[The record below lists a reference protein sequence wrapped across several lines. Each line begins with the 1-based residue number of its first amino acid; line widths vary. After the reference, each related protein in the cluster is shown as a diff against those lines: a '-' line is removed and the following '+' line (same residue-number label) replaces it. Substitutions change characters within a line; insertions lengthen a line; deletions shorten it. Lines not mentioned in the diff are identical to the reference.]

1 MLNNP
6 TIEKLASMKLSG
18 MLKAFREQLE
28 TPGAME
34 MSFEERFGLVVDRE
48 KTERENRKLTIRLK
62 KAKFRLGA
70 TVEDVDYAH
79 NRGLDKG
86 VIRNLASC
94 QWIRDHNNVLIVG
107 PTGVGKSYLAEA
119 LAHKA
124 CMNGFAPQKER
135 LPALMPDLTA
145 GKGDGRYKRLIKTMG
160 KADPLVLDDFGLVPL
175 TADNRRDL
183 LEILENRYSTR
194 STIVTSQLPITKWHE
209 AIGDPTMADAILDRL
224 VHNAYKIVLKGESM
238 RKTKRKVD

>member
-28 TPGAME
+28 MPGAME

-48 KTERENRKLTIRLK
+48 KTERENRKLTVRLK

-70 TVEDVDYAH
+70 AVEDVDYAH

-94 QWIRDHNNVLIVG
+94 QWVRDHNNVLIVG

-145 GKGDGRYKRLIKTMG
+145 GKGDGRYKRLIKTMA

-183 LEILENRYSTR
+183 LEILENRYATK

-224 VHNAYKIVLKGESM
+224 VHNAYKIVLKGDSM

>member
-6 TIEKLASMKLSG
+6 TIEKLASMKLTG

-28 TPGAME
+28 MPEIGDMG
-34 MSFEERFGLVVDRE
+34 FEERFGLVVDRE

-62 KAKFRLGA
+62 RAKFRLGA
-70 TVEDVDYAH
+70 TVEDIDYAH

-86 VIRNLASC
+86 LIRNLSAC
-94 QWIRDHNNVLIVG
+94 QWVRDHNNVLIVG

-119 LAHKA
+119 LANKA
-124 CMNGFAPQKER
+124 CMNGFSPQKER
-135 LPALMPDLTA
+135 LPALLPDLTA
-145 GKGDGRYKRLIKTMG
+145 GKGDGRYKRLMKAMA
-160 KADPLVLDDFGLVPL
+160 KADPLILDDLGLVPL
-175 TADNRRDL
+175 NADNRRDL
-183 LEILENRYSTR
+183 LEILESRYSTK
-194 STIVTSQLPITKWHE
+194 STIVTSQLPVSKWHE

-224 VHNAYKIVLKGESM
+224 VHNAYKVVLKGDSM

>member
-1 MLNNP
+1 MLTNP

-28 TPGAME
+28 TPGAGE

-48 KTERENRKLTIRLK
+48 KTERENRKLAIRLK

-70 TVEDVDYAH
+70 TVEDVDYAQ

-86 VIRNLASC
+86 VIRSLSAC
-94 QWIRDHNNVLIVG
+94 QWVHEHNNVLIVG
-107 PTGVGKSYLAEA
+107 STGVGKSYLAEA

-124 CMNGFAPQKER
+124 CMNGYAPQKER
-135 LPALMPDLTA
+135 LPALMPELTA
-145 GKGDGRYKRLIKTMG
+145 SKGDGRYKRMIKAMA
-160 KADPLVLDDFGLVPL
+160 KADPLILDDFGLVPL
-175 TADNRRDL
+175 TSDNRRDL
-183 LEILENRYSTR
+183 LEILENRYATK
-194 STIVTSQLPITKWHE
+194 STIVTSQLPINKWHE